1 MTTSAK
7 PDRRNVL
14 LTGTT
19 LAIAS
24 VLAGATTPAA
34 AAETSSL
41 NPQPLPPSPGWD
53 RAMPAGPDARVKITE
68 AYAAHV
74 ARDVFFWAWP
84 MVNVYNRRLAF
95 SKMTEQRYVGPLL

>member
-1 MTTSAK
+1 MTTK
-7 PDRRNVL
+7 VDPDRRNIL
-14 LTGTT
+14 LAGTT

-24 VLAGATTPAA
+24 VLAGGSTSVV

-41 NPQPLPPSPGWD
+41 NAQPLPPSPEWA
-53 RAMPAGPDARVKITE
+53 RALPPGPDARVKITE

-95 SKMTEQRYVGPLL
+95 SKMTE